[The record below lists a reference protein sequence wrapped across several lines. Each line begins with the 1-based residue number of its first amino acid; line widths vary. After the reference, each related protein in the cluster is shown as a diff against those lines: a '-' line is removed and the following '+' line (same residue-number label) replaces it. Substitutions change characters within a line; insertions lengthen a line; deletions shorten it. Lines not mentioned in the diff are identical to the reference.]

1 MASQSKAAESP
12 RRKALVAEISSNTSL
27 RDHKRDA
34 SAFVS
39 AHAIDWVEMT
49 RPRARNDA
57 AQAVWA
63 RHSCLECGPDILV
76 WPRARKVSRGQ
87 TGMSGPLITRRGG
100 SRLSSSPDTARSDR
114 LRCGRAFR

>member
-12 RRKALVAEISSNTSL
+12 RRKALVAEISSNTL
-27 RDHKRDA
+27 RDDHKRDA

-39 AHAIDWVEMT
+39 ARALDWVEMT

-63 RHSCLECGPDILV
+63 RHSCLECGPDMLV
-76 WPRARKVSRGQ
+76 WPRARKVPDRNVWPAHHSSRRKP
-87 TGMSGPLITRRGG
+87 TFIFT
-100 SRLSSSPDTARSDR
+100 
-114 LRCGRAFR
+114 